1 MIFIIFRGFF
11 ILFSFFKLNV
21 NIKSDLK
28 FCKLQ
33 DDGSGSDDSDMGSD
47 SENLDEDKADKE
59 GAQSTVDEEDDEAEW
74 EKLQKK
80 MNK

>member
-1 MIFIIFRGFF
+1 
-11 ILFSFFKLNV
+11 
-21 NIKSDLK
+21 
-28 FCKLQ
+28 
-33 DDGSGSDDSDMGSD
+33 MGSD

-74 EKLQKK
+74 EKLQRK